1 MPLLAEVR
9 VYVEELYVNVGGS
22 KTTVRL
28 SQVRRTQVQEVMKSG
43 CLPRNETFLF
53 LLMET
58 KHDSKLVE
66 REHYRLIWDLKAGC

>member
-1 MPLLAEVR
+1 MPLFAEVR

-43 CLPRNETFLF
+43 Y
-53 LLMET
+53 LLGT
-58 KHDSKLVE
+58 RPFPS
-66 REHYRLIWDLKAGC
+66 G